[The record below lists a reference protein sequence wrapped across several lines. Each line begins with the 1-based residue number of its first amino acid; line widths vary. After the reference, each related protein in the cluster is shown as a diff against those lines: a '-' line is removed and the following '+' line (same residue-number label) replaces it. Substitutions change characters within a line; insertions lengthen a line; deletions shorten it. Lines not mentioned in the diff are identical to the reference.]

1 MNTEAANRLI
11 DKYLE
16 GKTSPEEERRLA
28 LEVNRPDAPDEW
40 KVVGEMLGELTLGEA
55 LYEDTLARRRRRRR
69 TNFYIG
75 WAAAACV
82 AFMVVMGYVD
92 YQKSPQQMVEEAALA
107 RNAPTEAPSVEESA
121 PAEMRHETKPA
132 VEAVAYTPKAKKRKT
147 MPVVTP
153 PPPPVVEV
161 EEEEKVMEEP
171 PEQPTMTT
179 QVSEA
184 ELAQVEEDF
193 RLWQL
198 RWEILNESIELE
210 IATEQLN
217 RKYAMYLAK
226 NKDNIEI

>member
-1 MNTEAANRLI
+1 MTTKAVNKLI

-16 GKTSPEEERRLA
+16 GMTSPDEERRLA
-28 LEVNRPDAPDEW
+28 LEVNRPDAPAEW
-40 KVVGEMLGELTLGEA
+40 KVVSEMLGDLTLGEA
-55 LYEDTLARRRRRRR
+55 LYEDTLARRRRRRV
-69 TNFYIG
+69 TLYTG
-75 WAAAACV
+75 WAAAACI
-82 AFMVVMGYVD
+82 AFMLVMGYVEQ
-92 YQKSPQQMVEEAALA
+92 QKLQRKEAVELA
-107 RNAPTEAPSVEESA
+107 QSAPTDAPTVVKA
-121 PAEMRHETKPA
+121 IPAEVQHEPEPIA
-132 VEAVAYTPKAKKRKT
+132 VEAVAYTPKVKKRKPVPAEPVS
-147 MPVVTP
+147 PVV
-153 PPPPVVEV
+153 V
-161 EEEEKVMEEP
+161 EEEEEVMEEP
-171 PEQPTMTT
+171 PVQPTM

>member
-1 MNTEAANRLI
+1 MTTKAVNQLI

-16 GKTSPEEERRLA
+16 GMTSPDEERRLA
-28 LEVNRPDAPDEW
+28 LEVNRPDAPAEW
-40 KVVGEMLGELTLGEA
+40 KVVSEMLGDLTLGEA
-55 LYEDTLARRRRRRR
+55 LYEDTLARRRHRRV
-69 TNFYIG
+69 TLYTG
-75 WAAAACV
+75 WAAAACI
-82 AFMVVMGYVD
+82 AFMLVMGYVEQ
-92 YQKSPQQMVEEAALA
+92 QKLQRKEAVELA
-107 RNAPTEAPSVEESA
+107 RSAPIDAPTVVEVT
-121 PAEMRHETKPA
+121 PAEVQHEPEPTA
-132 VEAVAYTPKAKKRKT
+132 VEAVAYTPKVKKRKPVPAEPVS
-147 MPVVTP
+147 PVV
-153 PPPPVVEV
+153 V
-161 EEEEKVMEEP
+161 EEEEEVMEEP
-171 PEQPTMTT
+171 PVQPTM

>member
-1 MNTEAANRLI
+1 MTTKAVNKLI

-16 GKTSPEEERRLA
+16 GMTSPDEERRLA
-28 LEVNRPDAPDEW
+28 LEVNRPDAPAEW
-40 KVVGEMLGELTLGEA
+40 KVVSEMLGDLTLGEA
-55 LYEDTLARRRRRRR
+55 LYEDTLARRRHRRA
-69 TNFYIG
+69 TLYTG
-75 WAAAACV
+75 WAAAACI
-82 AFMVVMGYVD
+82 AFMLVMGYVEQ
-92 YQKSPQQMVEEAALA
+92 QKLQRKEAVELA
-107 RNAPTEAPSVEESA
+107 QSAPTDAPTVVEVT
-121 PAEMRHETKPA
+121 PAEVQHEPEPTA
-132 VEAVAYTPKAKKRKT
+132 VEAVAYTPKVKKRKPVPAEPVS
-147 MPVVTP
+147 PVV
-153 PPPPVVEV
+153 V
-161 EEEEKVMEEP
+161 EEGEEVMEEP
-171 PEQPTMTT
+171 PVQPTM